1 MTKKHL
7 MVCEA
12 RLAVEAQNGNETPT
26 GKIEARVT
34 TWGKREGADGR
45 RFWYQPEG
53 FMDWAKEF
61 QAGGRP
67 LPMFVN
73 HSADEIPVG
82 EWTSFEFDDEGM
94 TASGRLYMN
103 TSAGKDLYQ
112 IMSESPNMFG
122 GVSVGAYANEYQW
135 LKEDG
140 SVYPAG
146 SGDYD
151 YWENGYFQITKGGL
165 SEVSVV
171 MYPNNKEAEIS
182 KLECF
187 RPDGSV
193 DLSVLEKAL
202 RDVGLTKRDAVTSV
216 SILKKA
222 LEQRDAV
229 VETIENSDTRSDSAV
244 DVTSDELLV
253 ALEKRELLKTLET
266 RLKG

>member
-103 TSAGKDLYQ
+103 TSKGQDLYLQ
-112 IMSESPNMFG
+112 YHTVAFLSGATDCDEVYTWSDETLP
-122 GVSVGAYANEYQW
+122 VGAESIIKASGFK
-135 LKEDG
+135 LRFVKE
-140 SVYPAG
+140 
-146 SGDYD
+146 
-151 YWENGYFQITKGGL
+151 
-165 SEVSVV
+165 
-171 MYPNNKEAEIS
+171 M
-182 KLECF
+182 
-187 RPDGSV
+187 
-193 DLSVLEKAL
+193 
-202 RDVGLTKRDAVTSV
+202 
-216 SILKKA
+216 
-222 LEQRDAV
+222 
-229 VETIENSDTRSDSAV
+229 
-244 DVTSDELLV
+244 
-253 ALEKRELLKTLET
+253 
-266 RLKG
+266 

>member
-1 MTKKHL
+1 
-7 MVCEA
+7 
-12 RLAVEAQNGNETPT
+12 
-26 GKIEARVT
+26 
-34 TWGKREGADGR
+34 
-45 RFWYQPEG
+45 
-53 FMDWAKEF
+53 
-61 QAGGRP
+61 
-67 LPMFVN
+67 
-73 HSADEIPVG
+73 
-82 EWTSFEFDDEGM
+82 
-94 TASGRLYMN
+94 MN
-103 TSAGKDLYQ
+103 TTKGQDLYRV
-112 IMSESPNMFG
+112 MSESPNMFG

-140 SVYPAG
+140 SIYPAG

-151 YWENGYFQITKGGL
+151 YYENGYFQITKGGL

-187 RPDGSV
+187 RDDGSV

-229 VETIENSDTRSDSAV
+229 VESIENSDTRSDSV
-244 DVTSDELLV
+244 VEVTSDELLV
-253 ALEKRELLKTLET
+253 ALERRELLKTLET